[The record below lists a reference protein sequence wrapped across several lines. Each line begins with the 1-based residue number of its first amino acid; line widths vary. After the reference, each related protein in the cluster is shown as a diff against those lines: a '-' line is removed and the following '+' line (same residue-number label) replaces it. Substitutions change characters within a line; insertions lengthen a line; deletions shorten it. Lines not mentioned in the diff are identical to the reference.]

1 MHRQKPNLNSN
12 NQAHR
17 QKPSGEQE
25 DLYLNLSSIL
35 LRGGFVVIINTV
47 LTLPGALISHGCA
60 GGDKIDT
67 AGPSSLQLVIVPIT
81 LPVIFSA
88 YYPLDPVPINA
99 VLSGP
104 CLQPTEEPMC

>member
-1 MHRQKPNLNSN
+1 M
-12 NQAHR
+12 
-17 QKPSGEQE
+17 E

-35 LRGGFVVIINTV
+35 LCGGFVVIVDTV
-47 LTLPGALISHGCA
+47 LTLPGALISHSCA

-88 YYPLDPVPINA
+88 HHPLDPVPTDTELCQGNVCNPVRNA
-99 VLSGP
+99 DSSKEHI
-104 CLQPTEEPMC
+104 C